1 MMCERSLSDRR
12 IGGGVQGRVCT
23 PQHYSRRTGARSTM
37 GKVPSRDMG
46 VRSAGSVVEGRVGTQ
61 LGASEIPWNPSNKFG
76 WCLLSAGAG
85 GNLHCKRRA
94 PTGPVY
100 GGTEAGLNV

>member
-1 MMCERSLSDRR
+1 MVWTR
-12 IGGGVQGRVCT
+12 IESIIWSIFTVIVIDIVAY
-23 PQHYSRRTGARSTM
+23 PY
-37 GKVPSRDMG
+37 
-46 VRSAGSVVEGRVGTQ
+46 SVVEGRGGNQ

-100 GGTEAGLNV
+100 GGTEAGLDV